1 MITRNLYFF
10 LSVLMTL
17 VLLNA
22 CKGDSSGETTSSN
35 QSIKQPNPT
44 QEELFKMNKRL
55 MNEERSRINHF
66 IKRNRWPVSS
76 TGTGL
81 KYWVYE
87 TSEGDSVKERDIV
100 KVRYNI
106 LLLTGDTCYK
116 RWDQSEQFT
125 VDFDQVES
133 GLHEGIKYMKKGEK
147 ARLILPPHL
156 AHGLIG
162 DMNKIPMNATLIY
175 DIQVIDE

>member
-1 MITRNLYFF
+1 MTKRISIFF
-10 LSVLMTL
+10 IALLFAFALMT
-17 VLLNA
+17 A
-22 CKGDSSGETTSSN
+22 CNGDSEN
-35 QSIKQPNPT
+35 AKESIKKPTIPPT
-44 QEELFKMNKRL
+44 QEELLKMNKRL
-55 MNEERSRINHF
+55 MNEERTRIDHF
-66 IKRNRWPVSS
+66 LKRNRWPVQA

-81 KYWVYE
+81 RYWVYE
-87 TSEGDSVKERDIV
+87 TAEGVAIKERDVV

-116 RWDQSEQFT
+116 RWDQPEQFI

-133 GLHEGIKYMKKGEK
+133 GLHEGIKYIKKGEK
-147 ARLILPPHL
+147 AKLILPPHL

-175 DIQVIDE
+175 DLQVIDE

>member
-1 MITRNLYFF
+1 MIKRNSSFF
-10 LSVLMTL
+10 LSLLFALALMTACNSDSE
-17 VLLNA
+17 NA
-22 CKGDSSGETTSSN
+22 KE
-35 QSIKQPNPT
+35 SIKKSKIPPT
-44 QEELFKMNKRL
+44 QEELLKLNKRL
-55 MNEERSRINHF
+55 MNEERTRIEHF
-66 IKRNRWPVSS
+66 LKRNRWPVQA

-81 KYWVYE
+81 RYWVYA
-87 TSEGDSVKERDIV
+87 TTEGDSIKERDVV

-116 RWDQSEQFT
+116 RWDKPEQFI

-133 GLHEGIKYMKKGEK
+133 GLHEGIKYIKKGEM

-162 DMNKIPMNATLIY
+162 DMNKIPINATLIY
-175 DIQVIDE
+175 DLQVIDE